1 MIEYSDED
9 GGDYE
14 ESDEVYVEDFDEDFD
29 EDLDEEAPPLDV
41 SLATF
46 GESDD
51 GARKATLQRLGTVA
65 GLERSN
71 WWVRMVALMTLG
83 QLEPAALARYS
94 HVVTTFLRDPVRG
107 VRIQGLKTLATL
119 EPGALAQHAHAVVAL
134 LDDSSVYVRL
144 RALQTLAR
152 VEQATLAQ
160 DAHTVVAMLDA
171 PFEYE
176 RLAAVQTL
184 GKLEPATLA
193 QYANAVLDLLEET
206 EQLEVGENLTT
217 ISVMAARTL
226 RGLPRFVTHDV
237 DFHAPDLRSR
247 LLGRLGWYK
256 CRLIM
261 RVRSHVIYWYALPY
275 RPSGPGHARDVGAWN
290 LMNVR

>member
-1 MIEYSDED
+1 M
-9 GGDYE
+9 
-14 ESDEVYVEDFDEDFD
+14 
-29 EDLDEEAPPLDV
+29 
-41 SLATF
+41 
-46 GESDD
+46 
-51 GARKATLQRLGTVA
+51 
-65 GLERSN
+65 RSY
-71 WWVRMVALMTLG
+71 RG
-83 QLEPAALARYS
+83 
-94 HVVTTFLRDPVRG
+94 TTFLRDPVRG

-152 VEQATLAQ
+152 VEPATLAQ

-171 PFEYE
+171 PFEKKKKEYE

-226 RGLPRFVTHDV
+226 RFFFFGLPRIVTHDV

-275 RPSGPGHARDVGAWN
+275 RPSGPGHARDVGARN